1 VFPPAINSVLLL
13 LLLLCGG
20 VVTMDGLLHL
30 EYKAG
35 LLERPLAVEVGSFGW
50 LCCAFCTF

>member
-20 VVTMDGLLHL
+20 GVTMDGLLHL